1 MKLPHLDPLIFAKE
15 ILALEENSSKI
26 LCEFEYKPSLA
37 MFIEASAQSS
47 AAFFQ
52 EGGYRLGYLVNAK
65 NIQWINKSEDTKF
78 IIALQLEVTFESMRN
93 YSFIVTNITEDIAVC
108 SGEFTISIQ

>member
-1 MKLPHLDPLIFAKE
+1 MKLPHLAPLIFAQE
-15 ILALEENSSKI
+15 ILFLDEKKAKI
-26 LCEFEYKPSLA
+26 RCKFDTQPSLA

-52 EGGYRLGYLVNAK
+52 EGGYTVGYLVNAK
-65 NIQWINKSEDTKF
+65 NIQWINKSEDTQF
-78 IIALQLEVTFESMRN
+78 IITLDLEISFESMSN
-93 YSFIVTNITEDIAVC
+93 YSFIATDLTEQKTIC